1 MRAISQIFP
10 FIFISSNKIIL
21 FLFVIIAGCTHF
33 GFRKDSTSSP
43 NLNVERSYFSN
54 GKIEYE
60 AEFINGKLDGLSR
73 VWTENGMLISESEY
87 SNGQPHG
94 IWRKYHPNGSL
105 MYEVHYEYGKKHGDE
120 KWFYESGQVKSDQKF
135 KYGKPESEIIRFQS
149 DGTLV
154 Y

>member
-1 MRAISQIFP
+1 MRYLPKSYLLKLTAALFI
-10 FIFISSNKIIL
+10 IFIIVGNC
-21 FLFVIIAGCTHF
+21 ARMGN
-33 GFRKDSTSSP
+33 RKVVESP
-43 NLNVERSYFSN
+43 SQVYTEVSYYPS
-54 GKIEYE
+54 GQQEYS
-60 AEFINGKLDGLSR
+60 AEYLNGKLDGMNRHWS
-73 VWTENGMLISESEY
+73 VDGYLISESEY

-135 KYGKPESEIIRFQS
+135 KNGKPESEIIRFQS